1 MPWGNMA
8 GKPAKVFTIM
18 EKSEMNFNMLNVTHA
33 DGITIIGLNRTNVMN
48 ALNLE
53 LIRELD
59 RAVSASAE
67 NREVRAL
74 VIHGEGDHFA
84 AGADISEM
92 ADIGPEQAARFSF
105 SPVFNSLAALPMP
118 VIAAID
124 GYALGGGLELTLAC
138 DIRICSPTAK
148 FGLPEA
154 NVGIFP
160 GAGGTQRLPQ
170 LIGPG
175 RAADLIFTGRIITA
189 ETAVS
194 WGLCSRMFDKD
205 VRQAGIDLAGNIA
218 AGPPLALAG
227 AKSAMQTGIS
237 QGFNTGISR
246 ESELWAG
253 LFSSR
258 DQKEGMTAFLEKR
271 KPQFKGC

>member
-1 MPWGNMA
+1 
-8 GKPAKVFTIM
+8 M
-18 EKSEMNFNMLNVTHA
+18 EKNEMNVNMLNITHA
-33 DGITIIGLNRTNVMN
+33 DGITVIGLNRTNVMN

-53 LIRELD
+53 LIGELD
-59 RAVSASAE
+59 RAVSAAAG
-67 NREVRAL
+67 NRETRAL

-105 SPVFNSLAALPMP
+105 NHVFNCLAALPMP

-124 GYALGGGLELTLAC
+124 GYTLGGGLELALAC
-138 DIRICSPTAK
+138 DIRLCSSTAR
-148 FGLPEA
+148 FGLPEV

-170 LIGPG
+170 LIGAG
-175 RAADLIFTGRIITA
+175 RAADLIYTGRIITA

-194 WGLCSRMFDKD
+194 WGLCSRMVDKD
-205 VRQAGIDLAGNIA
+205 VRQAGIDLAGKIA

-227 AKSAMQTGIS
+227 AKSAMQTGIT
-237 QGFNTGISR
+237 QGFNAGISR

-258 DQKEGMTAFLEKR
+258 DQKEGMAAFLEKR
-271 KPQFKGC
+271 KPRFKGC

>member
-1 MPWGNMA
+1 MPWANTA
-8 GKPAKVFTIM
+8 GKPAKVFTIT
-18 EKSEMNFNMLNVTHA
+18 EKIDMNVNMLNVTHTG
-33 DGITIIGLNRTNVMN
+33 DITVIGLNRTNVMN

-59 RAVSASAE
+59 RVVSAVAE
-67 NREVRAL
+67 SQEIRAL

-92 ADIGPEQAARFSF
+92 ANIGPEQAARFSF
-105 SPVFNSLAALPMP
+105 NPIFNGLAALPMP

-124 GYALGGGLELTLAC
+124 GYALGGGLELALAC
-138 DIRICSPTAK
+138 DIRICSATAR
-148 FGLPEA
+148 FGLPEV

-160 GAGGTQRLPQ
+160 GAGGTQRLPL
-170 LIGPG
+170 LIGAG
-175 RAADLIFTGRIITA
+175 RAADLIYTGKIITA

-194 WGLCSRMFDKD
+194 WGLCSRMVDKD
-205 VRQAGIDLAGNIA
+205 VKQAGIDLANCIA

-227 AKSAMQTGIS
+227 AKSALQTGIT
-237 QGFNTGISR
+237 QDFNAGIAR

-271 KPQFKGC
+271 KPVFNGN